1 MRCILRP
8 TAHCCNSARA
18 ADHGIAEMAHRR
30 GAVAL
35 PTTVDEIQ
43 FARRAS
49 WSVLVAAAAD
59 IEVRAGGRA
68 LSAHGVF
75 RRAAAPVWVDDRD
88 ELRRNCADSLDD
100 VLDILRG
107 RATGEY
113 GNTHIDRAIEIA
125 QLFTP
130 LFVSTVSPVFDVLYS
145 AAPEFECAAHLLYHA
160 LAMADGHDLCV
171 RKIRCLALVPT
182 NVVAVPSP
190 TDLIRDAISKTR
202 RAPKRM
208 LIQVD
213 VAPVVV
219 AGERRF
225 RLKRAPGA
233 PVEEM

>member
-145 AAPEFECAAHLLYHA
+145 AAPEFECAAHLLYHV

-171 RKIRCLALVPT
+171 RKIRFVLVPT

-190 TDLIRDAISKTR
+190 TELIRDAISKTR
-202 RAPKRM
+202 RAPKRV

-213 VAPVVV
+213 VAPEVV

-225 RLKRAPGA
+225 RLKRAPDA

>member
-1 MRCILRP
+1 MGAGQWRYPRP
-8 TAHCCNSARA
+8 WTRFNLRA
-18 ADHGIAEMAHRR
+18 ALRGRCWSRPRR
-30 GAVAL
+30 TLRCAPACSVAPL
-35 PTTVDEIQ
+35 LLFGWTT
-43 FARRAS
+43 AT
-49 WSVLVAAAAD
+49 
-59 IEVRAGGRA
+59 
-68 LSAHGVF
+68 
-75 RRAAAPVWVDDRD
+75 
-88 ELRRNCADSLDD
+88 NYADSLDD

-145 AAPEFECAAHLLYHA
+145 AAPEFECAAHLLYHV
-160 LAMADGHDLCV
+160 LVMADGHDLCV
-171 RKIRCLALVPT
+171 RKIRFVLVPT

-190 TDLIRDAISKTR
+190 TDLIRDAISKNR
-202 RAPKRM
+202 RAPKRV

-225 RLKRAPGA
+225 RLKRAPDA
-233 PVEEM
+233 PSRKCRRSFL